1 MSAWTR
7 SLESAI
13 SSGSVSFFAQCVSHL
28 SGTATR
34 LLVSR
39 LRLTVC
45 TSAVMNIYG
54 GINGGVEITTLLS
67 AQTREC

>member
-1 MSAWTR
+1 MDEKSEKCDFLWQR
-7 SLESAI
+7 Q
-13 SSGSVSFFAQCVSHL
+13 FFCQCVSHL

-34 LLVSR
+34 LLVRR